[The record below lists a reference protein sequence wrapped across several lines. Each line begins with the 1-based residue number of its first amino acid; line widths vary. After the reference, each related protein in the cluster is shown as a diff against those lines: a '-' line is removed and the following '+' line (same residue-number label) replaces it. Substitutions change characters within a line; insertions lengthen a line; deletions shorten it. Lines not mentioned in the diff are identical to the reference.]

1 MAATR
6 WFIYA
11 VLLVRA
17 GRQQFRGACQLKL
30 GAKLLATGHGDGVRV
45 SLVSDENARAL
56 RNNIITLGQRR
67 QQVSHAPLLLKN
79 RRDNPRRALRYP
91 HRGAALERRPRGE
104 KKKKNNKRKTKS
116 NWNIEKKKTTKKHR
130 LGRLKGETS
139 SPHRSFGVSRLRI
152 SYLHRTNNIN
162 RTAPADWNPIVDS
175 YFNSLSLR
183 VARTRLSVPIKN
195 HKDVSHTRI
204 IIGWK
209 KKNPYESSG
218 SKICRYTRLGG
229 ADCRCRSL
237 IE

>member
-1 MAATR
+1 MRFFSYVLDDNSSGGPVSWNSGQNYWRRGTATACVFHWCLTKTR
-6 WFIYA
+6 ARYEII
-11 VLLVRA
+11 LLRLGSA
-17 GRQQFRGACQLKL
+17 DNRCHTHRYCLKI
-30 GAKLLATGHGDGVRV
+30 GG
-45 SLVSDENARAL
+45 
-56 RNNIITLGQRR
+56 ITLG
-67 QQVSHAPLLLKN
+67 A
-79 RRDNPRRALRYP
+79 RYDIP
-91 HRGAALERRPRGE
+91 TAARHSNADQEGK

-116 NWNIEKKKTTKKHR
+116 NWNIEKKTTTKKHR